1 MRALHWRKQAFAAA
15 WFAGRMQ
22 IAYNLRWKDIAA
34 ILQLGGLA
42 TQEVHTVHDTNINV
56 RIPPMARPQPRI
68 SLQEA

>member
-22 IAYNLRWKDIAA
+22 IVYNLRWKDIAA

-42 TQEVHTVHDTNINV
+42 TQEEHT
-56 RIPPMARPQPRI
+56 
-68 SLQEA
+68 